1 MMPKTVV
8 GLHLVR
14 KIGLGNR
21 NPLSGIYLLWVI
33 WRERNN
39 YTFNNVEDSMVETT
53 SFVRLIFKWFR
64 IL

>member
-8 GLHLVR
+8 GVHLVR

>member
-21 NPLSGIYLLWVI
+21 NPVW
-33 WRERNN
+33 N
-39 YTFNNVEDSMVETT
+39 
-53 SFVRLIFKWFR
+53 
-64 IL
+64 ILTVGNMAGEEQLYF